1 MPHNPSPL
9 PLTRQAGVC
18 LHLTSLPG
26 DHGIGN
32 LGLAAIRFVNAL
44 ASAGLKVWQFLP
56 TGPCGYGNS
65 PYQSLSA
72 FAGNEMLIDV
82 LELQQWGL
90 LRERDTGELRS
101 LPDNVVDYDAV
112 VPLKQALLA
121 RASKRFDARCP
132 PALRARFHA
141 FEQSNNNRWLH
152 DYALFRVLKSKHA
165 ERPWPDWE
173 PAFVH
178 REAASLRRFESRY
191 ADDIHAVKIR
201 QFFFDCQ
208 WRALRVHAASK
219 GVRLFG
225 DMPIYVALDSADAW
239 SNRELLRIDQDGRP
253 DCVAGVPP
261 DYFSNDGQLWGN
273 PLYDWQAHAAS
284 GYHWWTQRLRH
295 ALGRMDIVRIDHFRG
310 FESYWSVPAGETTA
324 RHGRWESGPGRRL
337 FDALHDA
344 LGPLPIVAEDL
355 GIITPAVDAL
365 RDELGYP
372 GMKVLQFCIAD
383 DDFSIDDIPVNCV
396 CYTGTHDN
404 DTTLGWFHGSPD
416 ELRSA
421 GDIKRT
427 QARALE
433 MTGGS
438 AETVHEDLIRL
449 AVASRARL
457 AIAPM
462 QDFLGLGSDARLNT
476 PGTTAN
482 NWRWR
487 LGRDA
492 FTPALRDRI
501 RTLIADA
508 GRDGA

>member
-1 MPHNPSPL
+1 MPLNPSPL

-26 DHGIGN
+26 DHGIGG
-32 LGLAAIRFVNAL
+32 LGQAAIRFVDAL

-65 PYQSLSA
+65 PYQALSA
-72 FAGNEMLIDV
+72 FAGNELLVDLV
-82 LELQQWGL
+82 QLQRWGL
-90 LRERDTGELRS
+90 LRARDTDALRS
-101 LPDNVVDYDAV
+101 LPSSVVDYDAV
-112 VPLKQALLA
+112 VPLKHALLA

-132 PALRARFHA
+132 PVLRARFHA
-141 FEQSNNNRWLH
+141 FEQANDHLWLH
-152 DYALFRVLKSKHA
+152 DYARFRVLKSKHA
-165 ERPWPDWE
+165 ERPWQDWE

-178 REAASLRRFESRY
+178 REGASLRRFESRY
-191 ADDIHAVKIR
+191 ASDIRAVKIR

-208 WRALRVHAASK
+208 WRALCEHAAAK
-219 GVRLFG
+219 GVQLFG

-239 SNRELLRIDQDGRP
+239 SNRELLRIDGNGRP

-273 PLYDWQAHAAS
+273 PLYDWAAHAAS
-284 GYHWWTQRLRH
+284 QYHWWIERLRH
-295 ALGRMDIVRIDHFRG
+295 AMTRMDIVRIDHFRG
-310 FESYWSVPAGETTA
+310 FESYWSVPADEVTA
-324 RHGRWESGPGRRL
+324 RHGCWESGPGQQL
-337 FDALHDA
+337 FDALQAA

-365 RDELGYP
+365 RDQLGFP
-372 GMKVLQFCIAD
+372 GMKVLHFCIAED
-383 DDFSIDDIPVNCV
+383 GFSVDDIPANCV

-404 DTTLGWFHGSPD
+404 DTTVGWFQGSPD
-416 ELRSA
+416 DLRSA
-421 GDIKRT
+421 EDIQRT
-427 QARALE
+427 QARVLD

-438 AETVHEDLIRL
+438 TETVHEDLIRF
-449 AVASRARL
+449 AFDSSARL

-487 LGRDA
+487 LARNA
-492 FTPALRDRI
+492 FTPALRNHI
-501 RTLIADA
+501 RTMIADA
-508 GRDGA
+508 GRDSA

>member
-1 MPHNPSPL
+1 MPHNQSPL
-9 PLTRQAGVC
+9 PQTRQAGVC

-26 DHGIGN
+26 DHGIGD
-32 LGLAAIRFVNAL
+32 LGQAAIRFVNAL

-56 TGPCGYGNS
+56 TGPSGYGNS

-72 FAGNEMLIDV
+72 FAGNELLVDLV
-82 LELQQWGL
+82 ELQRWGL
-90 LRERDTGELRS
+90 LRARDTDTLRS
-101 LPDNVVDYDAV
+101 LPAGVVDYDAV
-112 VPLKQALLA
+112 VPLKHALLA

-132 PALRARFHA
+132 PLLRARFHA
-141 FEQSNNNRWLH
+141 FEQANDKLWLH
-152 DYALFRVLKSKHA
+152 DYALFRVLKSRHA
-165 ERPWPDWE
+165 ERTWQDWE

-191 ADDIHAVKIR
+191 ASEIRAVKIR

-208 WRALRVHAASK
+208 WQALYEHAAAK

-225 DMPIYVALDSADAW
+225 DMPIYVALDSVDAW
-239 SNRELLRIDQDGRP
+239 SNRELLRIDADGRP

-273 PLYDWQAHAAS
+273 PLYDWAAHAAC
-284 GYHWWTQRLRH
+284 GYHWWTERLRH
-295 ALGRMDIVRIDHFRG
+295 AMARMDIVRIDHFRG
-310 FESYWSVPAGETTA
+310 FESYWSVPADELTA
-324 RHGRWESGPGRRL
+324 RNGRWESGPGQQL
-337 FDALHDA
+337 FDALQAA

-365 RDELGYP
+365 RNQLGFP
-372 GMKVLQFCIAD
+372 GMKVLHFCIAED
-383 DDFSIDDIPVNCV
+383 GFSADDIPANSV

-404 DTTLGWFHGSPD
+404 DTTVGWFQGSPD
-416 ELRSA
+416 DLRSA
-421 GDIKRT
+421 EDIQKT
-427 QARALE
+427 QARVLD

-438 AETVHEDLIRL
+438 TETVHEDLIRL
-449 AVASRARL
+449 AFGSRARL

-462 QDFLGLGSDARLNT
+462 QDFLGLGSGARLNT

-487 LGRDA
+487 LERDA
-492 FTPALRDRI
+492 FTPALRNRI
-501 RTLIADA
+501 RTMIADA